1 MSCRKVFV
9 GSIPGHL
16 TQEEIQLY
24 FRQFVPSAVFK
35 LHRKQKR
42 SSGFGFLQNLTP
54 SQQEVIISVEHSLN
68 GRKLKC
74 HPYLKGDSL
83 QQAQTSL
90 NLRRIFIRG
99 LPKATTEEDIREFFS
114 KFGEIESL
122 YQVKHPVNG
131 KLCPFGFLTYIKE
144 ESATKVLEMKS
155 FEFQRT
161 SISCEPFQKYRI
173 AQLESPTTSKQQSGK
188 PSNLE
193 IDPLLVMRDGSDPDQ
208 SMPASHQNQLSQGVE
223 GQSDSLDSEDYKL
236 YSSGAFQTHRTRKHR
251 AQDFLDEQIILYPT
265 SYKSEGPNLRTK
277 VSAMAGISVPNKYS
291 KSQQGRV
298 TSRDPKDSIPQTPK
312 PASIDA
318 IFSLGRPD
326 WTRSALS
333 LEHTP
338 ENLVFNVRQDISAS
352 LVPRMTAFARP
363 L

>member
-54 SQQEVIISVEHSLN
+54 AEQEVIISVEHSLH

-74 HPYLKGDSL
+74 DPYLKGDTL
-83 QQAQTSL
+83 QQAQNSL

-99 LPKATTEEDIREFFS
+99 LPKATTEEEIREFFS
-114 KFGEIESL
+114 KFGDIESL

-131 KLCPFGFLTYIKE
+131 KICPFGFLTYDTE
-144 ESATKVLEMKS
+144 QSAKNVLEMKS
-155 FEFQRT
+155 FEFQSS
-161 SISCEPFQKYRI
+161 SIICEPFQKYRT
-173 AQLESPTTSKQQSGK
+173 AQLDSPLGAKKSNK
-188 PSNLE
+188 PSNLD
-193 IDPLLVMRDGSDPDQ
+193 IDPILVIKDTRNPDQ
-208 SMPASHQNQLSQGVE
+208 SRPASLPEQLSQGFDRRT
-223 GQSDSLDSEDYKL
+223 DSLNSENDL
-236 YSSGAFQTHRTRKHR
+236 RESPRVFQALTSRKQK
-251 AQDFLDEQIILYPT
+251 AQDLLDKPT
-265 SYKSEGPNLRTK
+265 NLQFKSYNGEVLNRQTNE
-277 VSAMAGISVPNKYS
+277 SAMAGLTVQYKHGKSPQVSIASRDLKDSVPK
-291 KSQQGRV
+291 
-298 TSRDPKDSIPQTPK
+298 TPK
-312 PASIDA
+312 PTSIDA
-318 IFSLGRPD
+318 ICSTSRPD
-326 WTRSALS
+326 WKRSAES